1 MSDDK
6 IFSNTLSLTE
16 EIAGVVRERILNG
29 EYGIGERIK
38 ENQIAEELKV
48 SRTPIRE
55 AFKQLEQEGLIEL
68 IPNRGCF
75 ALGFTKR
82 DIEDI
87 YAIRAAVEV
96 LAVERAVSRITEE
109 ETAKLQEAF
118 DLMEFYTDK
127 CNSGKVM
134 ELNKVFH
141 QNIYN
146 ASGSRFLAHILRSY
160 QEYVEKTRKATV
172 YCSKNLPVILEEHRR
187 ILEAIRLRDSKRAV
201 ELTSTHLLNSKIR
214 AEQRLKL

>member
-1 MSDDK
+1 MSNNE
-6 IFSNTLSLTE
+6 FSNTFSLTE
-16 EIAGVVRERILNG
+16 EIVKRIRERILNG

-38 ENQIAEELKV
+38 ENQIAEEFKV

-55 AFKQLEQEGLIEL
+55 AFKQLENEGLIES
-68 IPNRGCF
+68 IPNRGAF

-87 YAIRAAVEV
+87 YAVRAAVEV
-96 LAVERAVSRITEE
+96 LAVERAANRITEKGI
-109 ETAKLQEAF
+109 ARLQESF

-127 CNSGKVM
+127 LNSGKVL

-141 QNIYN
+141 QIIYD
-146 ASGSRFLAHILRSY
+146 ASGSRFLARILKSY

-172 YCSKNLPVILEEHRR
+172 YRSTNLPIILEEHRE
-187 ILEAIRLRDSKRAV
+187 ILEAIRIKDPGKAV
-201 ELTSTHLLNSKIR
+201 EITAKHLLNSKIR

>member
-1 MSDDK
+1 MNERNK
-6 IFSNTLSLTE
+6 FSGTLSLTE
-16 EIAGVVRERILNG
+16 EIASIIRERILNG
-29 EYGIGERIK
+29 QYGSGERIK
-38 ENQIAEELKV
+38 ENQIAEQLKV

-87 YAIRAAVEV
+87 YAVRAAVEV
-96 LAVERAVSRITEE
+96 LAVERAVNRITEE
-109 ETAKLQEAF
+109 ETARLQETF
-118 DLMEFYTDK
+118 DLMEFYTNK
-127 CNSGKVM
+127 GNSGKVM
-134 ELNKVFH
+134 ELNRTFH
-141 QNIYN
+141 QDIYS

-172 YCSKNLPVILEEHRR
+172 YCSKNLPVILEEHRK
-187 ILEAIRLRDSKRAV
+187 ILNAIRSRDPELAV
-201 ELTSTHLLNSKIR
+201 ALTSEHLLNSKNR